1 MGYRTNY
8 KLKMKNLTEEQEMMM
23 IGYTIKHQ
31 NEFYGEDLLSD
42 LIKYKECEGKWYEN
56 KLDMEKLSSKFPEV
70 EFILSGEGEE
80 NGDIWEN
87 TYLNGKLISAKI
99 AEINMVEQLDDDI
112 KKNNYLLVIY
122 IDNLINEKTK
132 YRYDKLKD
140 LIESVKKPNEI
151 FNTYDLTNATEILE
165 TLKNKIREE

>member
-1 MGYRTNY
+1 
-8 KLKMKNLTEEQEMMM
+8 
-23 IGYTIKHQ
+23 
-31 NEFYGEDLLSD
+31 
-42 LIKYKECEGKWYEN
+42 
-56 KLDMEKLSSKFPEV
+56 
-70 EFILSGEGEE
+70 
-80 NGDIWEN
+80 
-87 TYLNGKLISAKI
+87 
-99 AEINMVEQLDDDI
+99 MVEQLDDDI

-165 TLKNKIREE
+165 TLKNKIKEE